1 MGGLL
6 CQRFFSPVNRY
17 KLSPSFPRS
26 TAGDVHE
33 RVSIQPIQSTGKT
46 EPQAALSIL
55 VDGIAPESE
64 VGIFRL
70 DLGECLEVDA
80 VVTVYAMAGG
90 AHPDVAIPVFHDGV
104 NLIFG
109 QARDVWKSG
118 DLFAV
123 PHAQGSALLT

>member
-1 MGGLL
+1 M
-6 CQRFFSPVNRY
+6 
-17 KLSPSFPRS
+17 
-26 TAGDVHE
+26 
-33 RVSIQPIQSTGKT
+33 QSARKT

-90 AHPDVAIPVFHDGV
+90 AHPDVAIPVFQDGV
-104 NLIFG
+104 DLIFG
-109 QARDVWKSG
+109 QARDVWESC
-118 DLFAV
+118 DRFAV
-123 PHAQGSALLT
+123 PHAQGAALLT